1 MASHRKLEM
10 PQPDNPYQPTSTA
23 NAHTHDAPKKGD
35 KAKTHGSRAQ
45 FATLAAALLG
55 WMFDGFEMGLFP
67 LIGKQA
73 LQDLLGPSVA
83 PDIANKWFG
92 VIMAV
97 FLVGA
102 ASGGVIFGWLG
113 DKIGRVKAM
122 SLSIFTYAVLTGL
135 CGFAKEAWQ
144 IAVLRF
150 IASLGMGGEWSLGV
164 ALVNEIW
171 PGKSRAFIAGLIG
184 AASNVGFLLVALL
197 SMGLT
202 QVVGSIE
209 SLLLGIGFSQDTV
222 TMLTQNSAWRFLMIS
237 GSFPAL
243 LIFFIRL
250 FVPES
255 SKWEEERSSGK
266 TSNWSNVDLGG
277 VIAGCAAAIGIIYVW
292 SPASP
297 VSMPIAVVATV
308 LGLIIALGGFLYPVR
323 QYLARSVATG
333 ALPASAQ
340 KLVMGRMLLGASL
353 AGIALLGTWGSI
365 QWAPRWAGE
374 LKKDVDGQKF
384 YARELTQAATA
395 TGAIVSTII
404 AAMAAGRFGRRIT
417 YAVLCVG
424 SCLSAVYFYR
434 FHNEFGP
441 SFLFAAF
448 LAGGVT
454 ASFYGFFPLYFP
466 ELFPTSVRATGQGF
480 SFNFG
485 RIIAA
490 IGGLQTANLEKYFD
504 NSFPKAGSVLSVIY
518 LLGVLVIWLGPETKG
533 KDLPE

>member
-1 MASHRKLEM
+1 MTNTTSPTASR
-10 PQPDNPYQPTSTA
+10 
-23 NAHTHDAPKKGD
+23 
-35 KAKTHGSRAQ
+35 GSQ
-45 FATLAAALLG
+45 YATLAAALLG

-67 LIGKQA
+67 LIGKPA
-73 LQDLLGPSVA
+73 LKELLGSDISQAVA
-83 PDIANKWFG
+83 DQWFG

-102 ASGGVIFGWLG
+102 ASGGVLFGWLG
-113 DKIGRVKAM
+113 DKIGRVRAM

-135 CGFAKEAWQ
+135 CGFATEAWH

-197 SMGLT
+197 SIGLSQVIGSVESTMLSIGVT
-202 QVVGSIE
+202 QE
-209 SLLLGIGFSQDTV
+209 TATSLL
-222 TMLTQNSAWRFLMIS
+222 QNDAWRFLMIA
-237 GSFPAL
+237 GALPAL

-255 SKWEEERSSGK
+255 AKWEEEKASGA
-266 TSNWSNVDLGG
+266 TSHWNNSDLIG
-277 VIAGCAAAIGIIYVW
+277 VMIGSLAAIGIIYVW
-292 SPASP
+292 SPAAFDLSP
-297 VSMPIAVVATV
+297 AIAVVATV
-308 LGLIIALGGFLYPVR
+308 TGLIVALCGFLFPVR
-323 QYLARSVATG
+323 QYLSRAVASGSVSK
-333 ALPASAQ
+333 ASQ
-340 KLVMGRMLLGASL
+340 SRVLGRMLLGASL
-353 AGIALLGTWGSI
+353 AGVALLGTWGSI

-374 LKKDVDGQKF
+374 LKPDVKAVVAGPGVAAVAGQKF
-384 YARELTQAATA
+384 FARELTQGATA
-395 TGAIVSTII
+395 VGAIISTIL

-417 YAVLCVG
+417 YAVLCLG
-424 SCLSAVYFYR
+424 SFVSALYFFNY
-434 FHNEFGP
+434 NTEFGTG
-441 SFLFAAF
+441 FLLAAF

-490 IGGLQTANLEKYFD
+490 IGGLQTANLMTFFG
-504 NSFPKAGSVLSVIY
+504 NSFPKAGSVMASIY
-518 LLGVLVIWLGPETKG
+518 LVGVFVIWLGPETKG
-533 KDLPE
+533 QELPD